1 MLAPRR
7 HAPIATI
14 AIEYKLMLGRDLDA
28 SVGKGFMEDCT
39 PRQPVS
45 IRGRVSS
52 FKYSVKYSRNAMS
65 SLFRSVPFLLI
76 CCCPW
81 GVRRSEALRRG
92 LCGAFRA

>member
-52 FKYSVKYSRNAMS
+52 FKYSVKYSRNAMYTRNAMQTAGA
-65 SLFRSVPFLLI
+65 LAIPNCGRPDDLT
-76 CCCPW
+76 
-81 GVRRSEALRRG
+81 RR
-92 LCGAFRA
+92 